1 MTLGNLLKDATS
13 NLPVIIVEK
22 KLLEN
27 LIDSWVLENIS
38 NILSGKFL
46 EADNSKIHKYKFKII
61 PFASLGNQNGLLL
74 GFKPDSIKVYSD
86 EEIIEKKA
94 IIGIYEDSLSGY
106 SNEYN
111 AIIGL

>member
-1 MTLGNLLKDATS
+1 MLKESIS

-22 KLLEN
+22 NSLKDLIDNWILEN
-27 LIDSWVLENIS
+27 TK
-38 NILSGKFL
+38 NILNGKFL
-46 EADNSKIHKYKFKII
+46 DEDSLNIHKYKFTVI
-61 PFASLGNQNGLLL
+61 PFSSLGNQNGILL
-74 GFKPDSIKVYSD
+74 GFKPDNIKVYDD